1 MSTEELDNLINATC
15 WICRPINQENKVE
28 AIRFLTEEGV
38 SISAAQVNH
47 LLVLVFSLP
56 YHSAAA
62 LYASVAL
69 FGYHLGL
76 LLFPYIYDYTRI
88 LILDT

>member
-38 SISAAQVNH
+38 SVSAAQVIIKAACRLNR
-47 LLVLVFSLP
+47 LKRERIEPSLAYVP
-56 YHSAAA
+56 
-62 LYASVAL
+62 
-69 FGYHLGL
+69 
-76 LLFPYIYDYTRI
+76 IQ
-88 LILDT
+88 